1 MWRRLTKDTN
11 GNTTYEGPIL
21 REPGDVY
28 RVDTT
33 VTGFV
38 FMLFHVIL
46 CCVIAT
52 ILVYTVF
59 WICRE
64 NELVLSV
71 TVLETGIFPSYVY
84 VILASQRSA
93 RAWRSSRL
101 RRCSNAKC
109 SEDGGRQP
117 GRQAIHTPLPPPGRR
132 GRRARWG
139 EGGHRDQTRPDC
151 YTSARPSLCQQGGST
166 R

>member
-71 TVLETGIFPSYVY
+71 TVLETGIFPCYVY
-84 VILASQRSA
+84 VTGKFR
-93 RAWRSSRL
+93 
-101 RRCSNAKC
+101 K
-109 SEDGGRQP
+109 
-117 GRQAIHTPLPPPGRR
+117 
-132 GRRARWG
+132 
-139 EGGHRDQTRPDC
+139 
-151 YTSARPSLCQQGGST
+151 Y
-166 R
+166 